1 MRQTNRCFF
10 PSLEREL
17 NDWIIQARANGIIVT
32 GTRILIQAKLI
43 AEKNGVELF
52 RGSKGWLSNFLARH
66 DYSLRR
72 INSMG
77 KDLPKD
83 ISKTIHKFID
93 TCENKR
99 ANFTRAQIYNWDET
113 HVELDSPSSYTYD
126 KKGTTKIHA
135 KTTGQQKTSLSVGFA
150 AAANGDKLAPVFVL
164 PRKRQLKF
172 EPDGCLIVYKGT
184 SKTFD
189 SQVILISLK
198 KLNMIITSI

>member
-17 NDWIIQARANGIIVT
+17 NDWNIQARANGIIVT

-77 KDLPKD
+77 IDAQESSSDEIQLVYEKSTEPKHQ
-83 ISKTIHKFID
+83 ISQNIRNVRVLFNTNIIRDSNEKF
-93 TCENKR
+93 
-99 ANFTRAQIYNWDET
+99 
-113 HVELDSPSSYTYD
+113 L
-126 KKGTTKIHA
+126 
-135 KTTGQQKTSLSVGFA
+135 
-150 AAANGDKLAPVFVL
+150 
-164 PRKRQLKF
+164 
-172 EPDGCLIVYKGT
+172 
-184 SKTFD
+184 
-189 SQVILISLK
+189 
-198 KLNMIITSI
+198 